1 MDNKTVKKEMIKSKV
16 KTYKAREPVIH
27 QVNDIDVS
35 GTYSYASY
43 LRWKFQER
51 VELIKEKMFQMSAPN
66 TKHQVC
72 TGNIFVALHQFLKAK
87 QCRVFIS
94 PFDVRFPGK
103 SLADQDVFTVLQPDI
118 CVVCDDRKI
127 DDKGCIGAPD
137 SVVEVLCPGNNRKDL
152 DFKFKVYEESG
163 VREYWILD
171 PVKQALLKYVLQENG
186 VFVAREPCVLPE
198 AFTSDVLPGFYLNM
212 EELFGIG
219 IKN

>member
-1 MDNKTVKKEMIKSKV
+1 MEKKNVRPRV
-16 KTYKAREPVIH
+16 KTKLPKSYNTEEPEVYTL
-27 QVNDIDVS
+27 NEMDMS

-43 LRWKFQER
+43 LRWKFEER
-51 VELIKEKMFQMSAPN
+51 VELIKGKIFPMSAPN

-72 TGNIFVALHQFLKAK
+72 TGNIFLALHQFLKAK

-118 CVVCDDRKI
+118 CVVCDDRKL

-137 SVVEVLCPGNNRKDL
+137 IVVEVLCPGNNRKDL

-186 VFVAREPCVLPE
+186 VFVAREPCVAPE
-198 AFTSDVLPGFYLNM
+198 VFTSDVLPGFYLNM
-212 EELFGIG
+212 EELFGL
-219 IKN
+219 